1 MSRTLSITWKIIGD
15 LMKVSRL
22 EFLIYIFLVV
32 PAGLAPSVVVKMVEN
47 FSIDPV
53 YIAVLGLFIFLD
65 SLIYPITSLVSGNMM
80 DRYTAFI
87 VNRLMDKVND
97 IRMLS
102 VFENQDVYR
111 SLESVRKWGD
121 VIPSEFLNLSYSI
134 IRNTL
139 TLVGILFVLFGIHP
153 AIPILILTGLIPYA
167 MVRRKFYESTW
178 GVLYSSAIENHYMG
192 HLIFTLFDSSR
203 MHEIIAYR
211 GADTFSTNYF
221 RAFEKYFGRM
231 RSIRKKYSLM
241 GAITLLFS
249 AGAIV
254 FSMLLSGSVGVV
266 ESAILSFIYLQSA
279 IVELVNAIS
288 NYSIYVVRPYSE
300 LLKFQNLKSPEQ
312 GNVRSVAGTS
322 PYSVCFE
329 DVRFSYPDG
338 KEVLKGVSFRI
349 RDGERVA
356 IVGDNGAGKTT
367 LMKLILRLYD
377 PTSGSV
383 RIFGVP
389 VQEWDVDALRRIISV
404 SFQDFGKFNFPLRDN
419 ITFAFSR
426 YEDDDERLKRALEMG
441 KVDFLSPDAMIGK
454 TYGGVAL
461 SAGQWQRIAVARG
474 FFRMD
479 EETRIVLIDE
489 PTENLDPIS
498 EYEIFRTI
506 MEYSEGKTLIL
517 ITHRLWSV
525 KDADRILVMQDGRV
539 VEEGNHDELLKLNGH
554 YARMW
559 RKQLEKYGLS

>member
-1 MSRTLSITWKIIGD
+1 M
-15 LMKVSRL
+15 
-22 EFLIYIFLVV
+22 
-32 PAGLAPSVVVKMVEN
+32 
-47 FSIDPV
+47 
-53 YIAVLGLFIFLD
+53 
-65 SLIYPITSLVSGNMM
+65 
-80 DRYTAFI
+80 
-87 VNRLMDKVND
+87 
-97 IRMLS
+97 
-102 VFENQDVYR
+102 
-111 SLESVRKWGD
+111 
-121 VIPSEFLNLSYSI
+121 
-134 IRNTL
+134 
-139 TLVGILFVLFGIHP
+139 
-153 AIPILILTGLIPYA
+153 
-167 MVRRKFYESTW
+167 
-178 GVLYSSAIENHYMG
+178 LYSSAIENYYMG
-192 HLIFTLFDSSR
+192 HLIFTLFDFSR

-211 GADTFSTNYF
+211 GADTFRTNYF

-254 FSMLLSGSVGVV
+254 FSMLLSGNVGVV
-266 ESAILSFIYLQSA
+266 GSAILSFIYLQSA

-288 NYSIYVVRPYSE
+288 NYDIYVVRPYSE
-300 LLKFQNLKSPEQ
+300 LLRFQNLKSPEQ
-312 GNVRSVAGTS
+312 GNVRSISGTS

-329 DVRFSYPDG
+329 DVHFSYPDG

-349 RDGERVA
+349 RNGERVA

-426 YEDDDERLKRALEMG
+426 YGDDEERLRRAMEMG

-454 TYGGVAL
+454 IYGGVAL

-479 EETRIVLIDE
+479 GETRIVLIDE
-489 PTENLDPIS
+489 PTENLDPVS

-506 MEYSEGKTLIL
+506 MEYSEGRTLIL

-525 KDADRILVMQDGRV
+525 KDTDRILVMQDGRV